1 MATKPLEVK
10 LQKVSHSVKLEPY
23 APHEIAKEELWL
35 TMFSEWRGQRVMI
48 EATLTRSN
56 YRTEVG
62 AWQLCHF
69 TPRTWSEA
77 IEYRKAGWYGNMTDT
92 ARSKLY
98 SAAWPVA
105 EAYET
110 SDDYART
117 YAAAIVHEIREQ
129 HRERYE
135 PARIIRQMLKTWREV
150 IDSEAARNLE
160 ALAANLEAVASS
172 VAGLTEDGAATTFF
186 GKVEA

>member
-10 LQKVSHSVKLEPY
+10 LEKVSHSVELEPY

-35 TMFSEWRGQRVMI
+35 TMFSEWRGQRVRI

-69 TPRTWSEA
+69 TPKTWSEA
-77 IEYRKAGWYGNMTDT
+77 SEYVKAGWYGNMTDT
-92 ARSKLY
+92 ARWKLY
-98 SAAWPVA
+98 AAAQPVA

-135 PARIIRQMLKTWREV
+135 PARIVRQMLKTWREV
-150 IDSEAARNLE
+150 IDSEAARKLE

-172 VAGLTEDGAATTFF
+172 VASLTEDGAATTFF